1 MQKAGEKQL
10 ADAKKKL
17 EYAPDELE
25 KKEAELT
32 EAEKAIQ
39 EKETQLDQAE
49 VALGIGYAQ
58 GVGQIQKALNGIS
71 EGLFSENGDQ

>member
-1 MQKAGEKQL
+1 M
-10 ADAKKKL
+10 

-71 EGLFSENGDQ
+71 EGLFPKMEIREMVRQAVFLREMH